1 MNPSDK
7 GSGLVGRSCSAYPN
21 RMDVRHA
28 RQILEI
34 WRRKSLGGAARAL
47 KISQPT
53 LSRSLARVEDQLGVI
68 LFDRGPNGATPTTY
82 AEYIVSRI
90 APALERMDAVAIE
103 VQQMARGEAGRLRI
117 GAAPLA
123 RATILE
129 DVCLE
134 IGRRFS
140 NLRVQV
146 ILDTAEGLAQKLV
159 ARQLDVAFASSEI
172 LTAEALRHD
181 QEARAISLFSYETR
195 FHAHSEHPIVQIARE
210 LTADDVLAYPIAS
223 LSVSRTLRETF
234 PISLNEA
241 QNGHLRALQTGD
253 YELLR
258 RVVLEGQAI
267 GFGPAPLFERDVKAG
282 RVIPLAYGE
291 VRERRGIALLMPE
304 YLQSPLARQIIDIAG
319 KAARGLGGGVSP
331 EPAMPQAHDW
341 TQTLAAAAPAPMTHN
356 GRERLGNRE
365 GA

>member
-1 MNPSDK
+1 MSQPDK
-7 GSGLVGRSCSAYPN
+7 GASLVARSCNAYPN

-53 LSRSLARVEDQLGVI
+53 LSRSLARVEDQLGVT
-68 LFDRGPNGATPTTY
+68 LFERGPNGATPTTY

-90 APALERMDAVAIE
+90 APALERMDALAME

-123 RATILE
+123 RVTILE

-134 IGRRFS
+134 VSRRFP

-146 ILDTAEGLAQKLV
+146 SLDPAEALAQKLV
-159 ARQLDVAFASSEI
+159 GRQLDIAFSSSEI
-172 LTAEALRHD
+172 LTSEALRHD
-181 QEARAISLFSYETR
+181 PEARAFSLFAYDTR
-195 FHAHSEHPIVQIARE
+195 FHAHHEHPIVALKRE

-223 LSVSRTLRETF
+223 LSISRTLRESF
-234 PISLNEA
+234 PISLTDA

-253 YELLR
+253 YDLLR
-258 RVVLEGQAI
+258 RVVSEGRAI
-267 GFGPAPLFERDVKAG
+267 GFGPAPLFERDVREG
-282 RVIPLAYGE
+282 RIVSLRFGA

-304 YLQSPLARQIIDIAG
+304 YLQSPLARQIIEIAIQ
-319 KAARGLGGGVSP
+319 AARR
-331 EPAMPQAHDW
+331 M
-341 TQTLAAAAPAPMTHN
+341 
-356 GRERLGNRE
+356 E
-365 GA
+365 GTRDPG

>member
-1 MNPSDK
+1 
-7 GSGLVGRSCSAYPN
+7 
-21 RMDVRHA
+21 
-28 RQILEI
+28 
-34 WRRKSLGGAARAL
+34 
-47 KISQPT
+47 
-53 LSRSLARVEDQLGVI
+53 EDQLGVT

-90 APALERMDAVAIE
+90 APALERMDAVAME

-129 DVCLE
+129 EVCLE
-134 IGRRFS
+134 VGRRFP

-146 ILDTAEGLAQKLV
+146 SLDTAEALAQKLV
-159 ARQLDVAFASSEI
+159 ARQLDMTFASSEI

-181 QEARAISLFSYETR
+181 HEARAVSLFSYETR
-195 FHAHSEHPIVQIARE
+195 FHAHPEHPIVQLKGE

-223 LSVSRTLRETF
+223 LSISRTLRESF
-234 PISLNEA
+234 PVSLTEA

-253 YELLR
+253 YGLLR
-258 RVVLEGQAI
+258 RVVVEGQAI
-267 GFGPAPLFERDVKAG
+267 GFGPAPLFERDVREG
-282 RVIPLAYGE
+282 RVVPLRYGA

-319 KAARGLGGGVSP
+319 KAARRMEGGVTPAGQAMPLAHGGG
-331 EPAMPQAHDW
+331 
-341 TQTLAAAAPAPMTHN
+341 QTLAAASDGAMAQYAPEN
-356 GRERLGNRE
+356 LEDRE